1 MPSFFKTLTVF
12 VAVASASAK
21 ATLPAIG
28 SLDETH
34 CPGGKVTEASHLDPE
49 GEVVKTTVSCPNGI
63 PSINA
68 TASLSSRIDARQ
80 NNVCGMGCTPTSCFS
95 PPDPTS
101 LDCDNLIL
109 FIQNNPGTF
118 LAGASTTTQ
127 YSIGTCTCAFLSAV
141 TQFECNASMA
151 AACRGI
157 QSACSSGPGVCF
169 SPTIQSP
176 NYEIGLLFNP

>member
-12 VAVASASAK
+12 VAIASASAK
-21 ATLPAIG
+21 ATLPVVG

-127 YSIGTCTCAFLSAV
+127 YSIGTCSCAFLSGV
-141 TQFECNASMA
+141 TQFECNESMA
-151 AACRGI
+151 EACRGI
-157 QSACSSGPGVCF
+157 QSACSSGPGDCF
-169 SPTIQSP
+169 GPTIQFEKYQI
-176 NYEIGLLFNP
+176 NLQFNP